1 MRPTSKASDTAEPGA
16 FHISVP
22 REGTQMTRRRQIGT
36 GGSTVTRVTPDE
48 LYMRATA
55 LGWHGE
61 SSAHCYCEFKAR
73 KHDEAASETGA
84 VFDCAL

>member
-1 MRPTSKASDTAEPGA
+1 
-16 FHISVP
+16 
-22 REGTQMTRRRQIGT
+22 MTRRRQIGT

-73 KHDEAASETGA
+73 KHDEAAGEWAPCSTERFDSGA
-84 VFDCAL
+84 YRTHIS